1 MTAGLPEGAVSVSRA
16 REELCCRTMQA
27 ELVIILDPLVHRE
40 RRLVLRE
47 SLFTGVML
55 RFNACRLKGSVA
67 ARPRP

>member
-1 MTAGLPEGAVSVSRA
+1 
-16 REELCCRTMQA
+16 MQA